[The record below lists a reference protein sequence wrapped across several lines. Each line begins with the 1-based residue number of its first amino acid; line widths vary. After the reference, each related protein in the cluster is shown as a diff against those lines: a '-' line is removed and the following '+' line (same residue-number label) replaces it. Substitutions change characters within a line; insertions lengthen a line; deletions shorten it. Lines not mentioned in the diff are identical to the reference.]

1 MKRLFIFP
9 EASGDQGGQG
19 IERLPGLRSPR
30 GDADRR
36 TQPRPEGQDAHDRIA
51 PYGFA
56 AAGDFDLRVETLDA
70 LDEFRSRARRQALAV
85 DAAHLSNLRSGEF
98 RRRRTRL
105 LFPDFV
111 AHLPERPLLA
121 TVMYFRPASRASSTA
136 WSSSEFSR
144 SVASLISIGRLMPQI
159 TSIRPPSIAE
169 IARFEGVPPN
179 MSVNKTTPLPSWTR
193 EAASRMSAR
202 RCSMSSSGPIAIV
215 SNFICGPR
223 TCSSAARKPLASR
236 PWVTRTI
243 PIINNPLLGAHQL
256 GAPRTHGP
264 NSTQ

>member
-1 MKRLFIFP
+1 MKRLFIFA

-19 IERLPGLRSPR
+19 IERLPSLCSPR
-30 GDADRR
+30 GDADCRA
-36 TQPRPEGQDAHDRIA
+36 QPRPEGQDAHDRVA
-51 PYGFA
+51 AYRFA
-56 AAGDFDLRVETLDA
+56 AAGDLDLRVETLDA
-70 LDEFRSRARRQALAV
+70 LDEFRGRARVQALAV
-85 DAAHLSNLRSGEF
+85 DDAHLSNLRSGEF

-105 LFPDFV
+105 PFPDFV
-111 AHLPERPLLA
+111 AHLPERTLLA

-179 MSVNKTTPLPSWTR
+179 MSVNNTTPLPSWTR
-193 EAASRMSAR
+193 EAASRMSER

-215 SNFICGPR
+215 SNCICGPT
-223 TCSSAARKPLASR
+223 TCSKAARKPLASC

-243 PIINNPLLGAHQL
+243 PIISTRYLGPRRL
-256 GAPRTHGP
+256 G
-264 NSTQ
+264 